1 MPPKRT
7 ASTLIEAPNRKR
19 RAVIPTTATSSSTT
33 IRSIKAEPLVP
44 PPQDYHHHHPQHAND
59 DYDGVSHRPATQQ
72 ILKQEFMDL
81 FQDLQYQTNGV
92 SNSQLKNIFKE
103 QYSQLPAIINELIQ
117 ESRLSMSKVGNEL
130 LYNLISEEVAS
141 KFAGLDVAARMVYQI
156 IEKADNKGIWTKDI
170 RMQSNIQQQ
179 ALNKI
184 FKKLEDRRL
193 IKPIK
198 AVTAKAK
205 KLYMIYDLQP
215 AKEITGGPWYTELE
229 FDHEFVS
236 ELRTFVMM
244 CVRKL
249 NGGKGVSLKE
259 IANKMK
265 EANVSRVELN
275 LTEVQQ
281 LVQTLA
287 FDYMIEHNG
296 TNLNGEALFVA
307 ARRCSSCCEFKW
319 WEVLDDD
326 FHFRDVRFEDGVVLS
341 KHEPHYH
348 TAS

>member
-1 MPPKRT
+1 MPPKRI

-19 RAVIPTTATSSSTT
+19 RATSSTIQNTTAAATGM
-33 IRSIKAEPLVP
+33 LVGMVKSETP
-44 PPQDYHHHHPQHAND
+44 DQQDN
-59 DYDGVSHRPATQQ
+59 VL
-72 ILKQEFMDL
+72 LKQEFINL
-81 FQDLQYQTNGV
+81 FDDIQYQINGGV

-103 QYSQLPAIINELIQ
+103 RYNQLPTIINELIQ
-117 ESRLSMSKVGNEL
+117 ESRLAMSKVGSEL
-130 LYNLISEEVAS
+130 LYNLISQEVAS
-141 KFAGLDVAARMVYQI
+141 KFAGLDVAARMVYQL
-156 IEKADNKGIWTKDI
+156 IEKAGNKGIWTKDI
-170 RMQSNIQQQ
+170 RIQSNIQQQ

-205 KLYMIYDLQP
+205 KLYMVYDLQP

-244 CVRKL
+244 CVRKM

-326 FHFRDVRFEDGVVLS
+326 FHFRDIRFEDGVLLS
-341 KHEPHYH
+341 KHEPHHH